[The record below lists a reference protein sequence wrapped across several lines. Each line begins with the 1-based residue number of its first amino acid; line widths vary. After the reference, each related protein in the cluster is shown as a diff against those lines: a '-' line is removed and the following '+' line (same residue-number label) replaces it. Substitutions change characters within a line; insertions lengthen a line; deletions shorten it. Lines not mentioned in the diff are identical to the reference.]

1 MKTSAQVLTDKDQT
15 INELDFQK
23 TVLENELKILA
34 AKIREIQKAL
44 DLKETF
50 ALNLKLQLDKSQQ
63 IIKESETKFYRTLRM
78 TADKATEI
86 GIDFCGQ
93 SAETTVQRVAKFEEI
108 KESKDLR
115 LIANSVA
122 ARASC
127 AQPLKVENKPVGTS
141 QGVVNDNLLV

>member
-50 ALNLKLQLDKSQQ
+50 ALNLKLQLDKS
-63 IIKESETKFYRTLRM
+63 
-78 TADKATEI
+78 
-86 GIDFCGQ
+86 
-93 SAETTVQRVAKFEEI
+93 
-108 KESKDLR
+108 
-115 LIANSVA
+115 
-122 ARASC
+122 
-127 AQPLKVENKPVGTS
+127 
-141 QGVVNDNLLV
+141 